1 MPSLRKPPMVILALS
16 AMVGLPVIGMIAR
29 QPILQSFLPG
39 RVGMKPLA
47 AVILAL
53 VIAGL
58 LAQARHARWM
68 VTAAG
73 LTISGLGAIALGEFV
88 LGADFGTGRLFRP
101 DHLRLETPMPGR
113 IAPPTAI
120 AFIALGMVFL
130 LLPFRGVA
138 LMRIRRLLLALV
150 LLISMAALIGFLYG
164 AGRIRGM
171 SRATPIAMP
180 TAIALMLAALAAG
193 TLDGGEEWPWC
204 LWHGGE
210 TTARVS
216 RFLIPSIILIPVVAG
231 ALRLWGEDRGWFGP
245 ELGTGLVVLFHIIA
259 LMAVVLW
266 ALTRL
271 RESEGIQ
278 RGYQETVSERTE
290 ELQATNRE
298 LEAFSYSVSHDLR
311 APLRAIEGYARI
323 LEEDYAPL
331 LAGDGQRY
339 LGVVRSETRRMGV
352 LIDDLLA
359 FSQVGRK
366 SLVPV
371 PLDLAALSREIVEE
385 LQRSH
390 RERTVDLRI
399 GDLPAAAGDRTTI
412 RQVLVNLLS
421 NALKYSTTTREGPI
435 VIEISGKTDDGENV
449 YTIRDHGVGFDMRY
463 VDKLFGVFQRLHS
476 ADEFEGTGVG
486 LAIVERI
493 IARHGGRV
501 WAEGQVGEGATF
513 SFALPVVA
521 ANNFATATESL
532 QKTA

>member
-1 MPSLRKPPMVILALS
+1 MSVPSKPPFAILALL
-16 AMVGLPVIGMIAR
+16 AMIALPVIGMIAR

-39 RVGMKPLA
+39 RVGMKPMT

-68 VTAAG
+68 MTAAG
-73 LTISGLGAIALGEFV
+73 LTISGLAAIALGEFL

-101 DHLRLETPMPGR
+101 EHLGLETPMPGR

-138 LMRIRRLLLALV
+138 LLRIRRLLIALV
-150 LLISMAALIGFLYG
+150 LIISMAALIGFLYG
-164 AGRIRGM
+164 AGRFRGM
-171 SRATPIAMP
+171 TAATPIALP
-180 TAIALMLAALAAG
+180 TAIALMLAALATG
-193 TLDGGEEWPWC
+193 TSDGGDGWPWC
-204 LWHGGE
+204 LWRGGGV
-210 TTARVS
+210 TARIS
-216 RFLIPSIILIPVVAG
+216 RFLIPSVIIIPVVTG
-231 ALRLWGEDRGWFGP
+231 AIRLWGEDRGWFGP
-245 ELGTGLVVLFHIIA
+245 ALGTGLVALFHVIA
-259 LMAVVLW
+259 LTAVVLW

-278 RGYQETVSERTE
+278 RGYQESASDRTE
-290 ELQATNRE
+290 ELQAANRE
-298 LEAFSYSVSHDLR
+298 LEGFSYSVSHDLR
-311 APLRAIEGYARI
+311 APLRAIDGYARI
-323 LEEDYAPL
+323 LEEDYATHL
-331 LAGDGQRY
+331 GGDGQRY
-339 LGVVRSETRRMGV
+339 LGVIRAETGRMGA

-359 FSQVGRK
+359 FSQLGRK
-366 SLVPV
+366 SLVTV
-371 PLDLAALSREIVEE
+371 PLDLAALSRDVVED

-390 RERTVDLRI
+390 PGRTVDLQI
-399 GDLPAAAGDRTTI
+399 DNLPVAKGDRATI

-421 NALKYSTTTREGPI
+421 NALKYSTTKKGPI
-435 VIEISGKTDDGENV
+435 AIEISGKTEGGENV
-449 YTIRDHGVGFDMRY
+449 YAIRDHGVGFDMRY